1 MLHNVMERESR
12 LSYQDVATACTAL
25 QRVGGAGAVTVRA
38 VRARLGRGSMAT
50 VLRHVRA
57 WKAGELPGPP
67 DPARVRAELA
77 LGLAEGDLAEVKA
90 REEAALDRA
99 DRAKTD
105 ALKAKLRAERL
116 GDQVADLRA
125 ELERTES
132 ALAAMRDRAVAAETR
147 LALVEPLLAA
157 LTGRR
162 PANAP

>member
-1 MLHNVMERESR
+1 MERKTR
-12 LSYQDVATACTAL
+12 ISYQDVATACAAL
-25 QRVGGAGAVTVRA
+25 QRIGGGAAVTVRA
-38 VRARLGRGSMAT
+38 VRARLGCGSMAT
-50 VLRHVRA
+50 VLRHVRS

-67 DPARVRAELA
+67 DPARIRAELA

-116 GDQVADLRA
+116 SDQVAELA
-125 ELERTES
+125 TELERAQA
-132 ALAAMRDRAVAAETR
+132 ALTAMRDRAVAAETR